1 MGWGG
6 VGRPPNTIPR
16 KDNHLIETGDLRKGS
31 TIEIDGALFQVIE
44 VEHLKIGRGSAQVRM
59 KLRDLRAG
67 HIVDKS
73 VQAGARFTRARV
85 ERQPAQY
92 LYAEGNLHYF
102 MNTDTYDQFPLGKDH
117 LGDALNYL
125 KENAT
130 CNLLMYGDEPVGIEL
145 PAAVELA
152 VTQTDPWVRVGIEL
166 PAAVELAVT
175 QTDPWVRGDTAQGG
189 TKPAKLETGISVN
202 VPLFVNAGDVLKID
216 TRTGD
221 YLERAS
227 K

>member
-117 LGDALNYL
+117 LGDALHYL

-130 CNLLMYGDEPVGIEL
+130 CNLLMYGDEP
-145 PAAVELA
+145 
-152 VTQTDPWVRVGIEL
+152 VGIEL

>member
-1 MGWGG
+1 M
-6 VGRPPNTIPR
+6 
-16 KDNHLIETGDLRKGS
+16 IETGELRKGS
-31 TIEIDGALFQVIE
+31 TIEIDGTLYQVIE

-59 KLRDLRAG
+59 KLRDVRGG

-85 ERQPAQY
+85 ERQEAQY

-102 MNTDTYDQFPLGKDH
+102 MNTETYDQFPLGKEH
-117 LGDALNYL
+117 LGEALNYL
-125 KENAT
+125 KENST

-152 VTQTDPWVRVGIEL
+152 VEQTDPGM
-166 PAAVELAVT
+166 
-175 QTDPWVRGDTAQGG
+175 RGDTAQGG

-202 VPLFVNAGDVLKID
+202 VPLFVNTGDMLKID
-216 TRTGD
+216 TRTGE
-221 YLERAS
+221 YLERAN

>member
-1 MGWGG
+1 M
-6 VGRPPNTIPR
+6 
-16 KDNHLIETGDLRKGS
+16 IETGELRKGS
-31 TIEIDGALFQVIE
+31 TLEIDGTLYQVIE

-59 KLRDLRAG
+59 KLRDVRGG

-73 VQAGARFTRARV
+73 VQAGSRFTRARV
-85 ERQPAQY
+85 ERQAAQY

-102 MNTDTYDQFPLGKDH
+102 MNTETYDQFPLGKDH

-125 KENAT
+125 KENST

-152 VTQTDPWVRVGIEL
+152 VAQTDPGM
-166 PAAVELAVT
+166 
-175 QTDPWVRGDTAQGG
+175 RGDTAQGG

-202 VPLFVNAGDVLKID
+202 VPLFINTGDLLKID
-216 TRTGD
+216 TRTGE
-221 YLERAS
+221 YLERAN

>member
-1 MGWGG
+1 M
-6 VGRPPNTIPR
+6 
-16 KDNHLIETGDLRKGS
+16 IETGELRKGS
-31 TIEIDGALFQVIE
+31 TIEIDGTLYQVIE

-59 KLRDLRAG
+59 KLRDVRG
-67 HIVDKS
+67 DHIVDKS

-85 ERQPAQY
+85 ERQEAQY

-102 MNTDTYDQFPLGKDH
+102 MNTETYDQFPLGKEH
-117 LGDALNYL
+117 LGEALNYL
-125 KENAT
+125 KENST

-152 VTQTDPWVRVGIEL
+152 VEQTDPGM
-166 PAAVELAVT
+166 
-175 QTDPWVRGDTAQGG
+175 RGDTAQGG

-202 VPLFVNAGDVLKID
+202 VPLFVNTGDMLKID
-216 TRTGD
+216 TRTGE
-221 YLERAS
+221 YLERAN

>member
-1 MGWGG
+1 
-6 VGRPPNTIPR
+6 VAAQRNSR
-16 KDNHLIETGDLRKGS
+16 KDIHLIETGDLRKGS
-31 TIEIDGALFQVIE
+31 TIEIDGALYQVIE

-117 LGDALNYL
+117 LGEALDYL

-130 CNLLMYGDEPVGIEL
+130 CNLLMYGDEPVGVEL

-152 VTQTDPWVRVGIEL
+152 VTQTD
-166 PAAVELAVT
+166 A
-175 QTDPWVRGDTAQGG
+175 WVRGDTAQGG
-189 TKPAKLETGISVN
+189 TKPAKLETGITVS
-202 VPLFVNAGDVLKID
+202 VPLFINAGDVLKID

-221 YLERAS
+221 YLERAN